1 MLVHVR
7 AALASAA
14 VLAAL
19 PAAEARELDAAL
31 KSYVIASCSDDAFRL
46 CPTSLSS
53 ENDAVACMRAK
64 RALLN
69 QTCRSA
75 YDKAV
80 RTLRQ

>member
-1 MLVHVR
+1 MLVPVC
-7 AALASAA
+7 AALASA
-14 VLAAL
+14 VLLAIV
-19 PAAEARELDAAL
+19 PAADARELDAAL

-46 CPTSLSS
+46 CPTALAS
-53 ENDAVACMRAK
+53 ESDAVACMKAK
-64 RALLN
+64 RAQLN